1 MCDRHRRHGANAT
14 PSIFQAPQ
22 RPAMHDT
29 TSATA
34 RHRREVSEGPRSGS
48 GRATASAVA
57 GAATPENEKLSL
69 RQRTRARTVIN
80 VNAEFMFFYKKIVA
94 ERGNDQRAQ
103 PVRVV
108 ACVGCLYPRLVVF
121 EGRGARRSIRF
132 ELVRAPT
139 PASPLTTLCDRA
151 RVGVYLHLTLD
162 DVLSLT
168 WLLDVQA
175 PHLARGHYPCKLR
188 SPRRSHPCFSV

>member
-57 GAATPENEKLSL
+57 GAATPERKASL

-80 VNAEFMFFYKKIVA
+80 ANAEFMFFLKDSCGTW
-94 ERGNDQRAQ
+94 ERPSSAASGCRLILRLFGLRLRVGAGCGV
-103 PVRVV
+103 PVR
-108 ACVGCLYPRLVVF
+108 
-121 EGRGARRSIRF
+121 GAIHGSSS
-132 ELVRAPT
+132 E

>member
-57 GAATPENEKLSL
+57 GAATPERKASL

-80 VNAEFMFFYKKIVA
+80 ANAEFMFFFSIGIYDGGIYDYLFSSTVELSTVGRWCA
-94 ERGNDQRAQ
+94 F
-103 PVRVV
+103 PVR
-108 ACVGCLYPRLVVF
+108 
-121 EGRGARRSIRF
+121 GAIHGSSS
-132 ELVRAPT
+132 E

>member
-34 RHRREVSEGPRSGS
+34 RHRREVFGGS
-48 GRATASAVA
+48 TVGLGRATASAVA
-57 GAATPENEKLSL
+57 GAATPERKASL
-69 RQRTRARTVIN
+69 RQRTRARIVIN
-80 VNAEFMFFYKKIVA
+80 VNAEFIYILKDTVA
-94 ERGNDQRAQ
+94 ERGNDQASAQ
-103 PVRVV
+103 LGHPRP
-108 ACVGCLYPRLVVF
+108 CQPLGSRGCSSSPR
-121 EGRGARRSIRF
+121 
-132 ELVRAPT
+132 
-139 PASPLTTLCDRA
+139 ASPLTTLCDRA

>member
-57 GAATPENEKLSL
+57 GAATPE
-69 RQRTRARTVIN
+69 R
-80 VNAEFMFFYKKIVA
+80 
-94 ERGNDQRAQ
+94 
-103 PVRVV
+103 
-108 ACVGCLYPRLVVF
+108 
-121 EGRGARRSIRF
+121 
-132 ELVRAPT
+132 
-139 PASPLTTLCDRA
+139 
-151 RVGVYLHLTLD
+151 
-162 DVLSLT
+162 
-168 WLLDVQA
+168 
-175 PHLARGHYPCKLR
+175 KLR
-188 SPRRSHPCFSV
+188 FVSERVRGPS

>member
-80 VNAEFMFFYKKIVA
+80 VNAEFMFFNKKIVA

-103 PVRVV
+103 RRRARV
-108 ACVGCLYPRLVVF
+108 ACEVLRWRALCSRPRYT
-121 EGRGARRSIRF
+121 
-132 ELVRAPT
+132 VRAPT

>member
-80 VNAEFMFFYKKIVA
+80 VNAEFMFFNKKIVA

-103 PVRVV
+103 RPG
-108 ACVGCLYPRLVVF
+108 ACRL
-121 EGRGARRSIRF
+121 
-132 ELVRAPT
+132 
-139 PASPLTTLCDRA
+139 
-151 RVGVYLHLTLD
+151 
-162 DVLSLT
+162 
-168 WLLDVQA
+168 
-175 PHLARGHYPCKLR
+175 
-188 SPRRSHPCFSV
+188 